1 MMNPLL
7 IARRQPLPLQE
18 LLLVEEVVNHT
29 ASQEV
34 IISKFNFQLTYN
46 TMKCLALSNPI
57 NDEIIDFYMCLL
69 QDRDKILT
77 ELSNCSRKSSHY
89 FSCFFISCLLR
100 SGEYNYNNVRRWT
113 EGRLTEGINIF
124 LKDKIFIPV
133 CNNENSY
140 PSWAMIVVFMQLKEI
155 HYYDSMSKPNVIERY
170 LQHILHWLQDE
181 SIEKHNNEYNID
193 INEWQLFALEAIY
206 PQQTM
211 HPFDCGIFS
220 ILCADFVSDNIPL
233 NDSYS
238 QAEIPQYRQ
247 KICASILRGELNY

>member
-1 MMNPLL
+1 MNPLL
-7 IARRQPLPLQE
+7 NARRQPLLLQE
-18 LLLVEEVVNHT
+18 LLLVDEVVNHS

-34 IISKFNFQLTYN
+34 IVDKFNFQLTYN
-46 TMKCLALSNPI
+46 TLKCLRLNNPI
-57 NDEIIDFYMCLL
+57 NDEIINFYMCLL

-77 ELSNCSRKSSHY
+77 ELSNCSRKSSHF
-89 FSCFFISCLLR
+89 FSCFFISSLLR
-100 SGEYNYNNVRRWT
+100 SGEYNYNNVKRWT
-113 EGRLTEGINIF
+113 EGKNKINIF

-133 CNNENSY
+133 CNDENNSY
-140 PSWAMIVVFMQLKEI
+140 SSWAMIVVFMQLKEI
-155 HYYDSMSKPNVIERY
+155 HYYDSMSRPNVIERY
-170 LQHILHWLQDE
+170 LQHVLHWLVDE

-206 PQQTM
+206 PQQSGS
-211 HPFDCGIFS
+211 FDCGIFT

-238 QAEIPQYRQ
+238 QPEIPQYRQ